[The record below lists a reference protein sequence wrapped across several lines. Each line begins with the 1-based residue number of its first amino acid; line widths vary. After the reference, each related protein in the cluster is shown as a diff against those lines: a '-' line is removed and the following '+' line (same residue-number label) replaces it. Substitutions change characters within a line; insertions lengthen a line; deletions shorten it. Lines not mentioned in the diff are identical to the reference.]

1 MTDLEALTAAIKTQQ
16 ESVQQLAEAV
26 GALAQCV
33 AMLME
38 EELGTPVKEGE
49 DVETDMDGNPIR

>member
-1 MTDLEALTAAIKTQQ
+1 MNDLQALTAAIKAQQ
-16 ESVQQLAEAV
+16 DSIQQLADSV

-38 EELGTPVKEGE
+38 EELGTPVKDGEG
-49 DVETDMDGNPIR
+49 VETDMDGMPIT

>member
-1 MTDLEALTAAIKTQQ
+1 MDDLKAFIAVAKAQQ

-38 EELGTPVKEGE
+38 EELGTPVKEDEG
-49 DVETDMDGNPIR
+49 VETDLDGNPIR

>member
-1 MTDLEALTAAIKTQQ
+1 MSDLQALTAAIKAQQ
-16 ESVQQLAEAV
+16 EGILQLTDAV

-38 EELGTPVKEGE
+38 EELGTPVKDGE
-49 DVETDMDGNPIR
+49 DVETDMDGMPIA